1 MVWNLTA
8 APMQTQSK
16 TSLHLAGLGLSGS
29 LSDKWHQGIQVPIC
43 CLRARRGYMLEQE
56 QVSGD
61 QSHTADLSHP
71 SASAQSR
78 GCCVWLFRERH
89 LRGMSGCF
97 DAWEGE
103 GT

>member
-71 SASAQSR
+71 ICLGTESGMLCLALQRKA
-78 GCCVWLFRERH
+78 FERH
-89 LRGMSGCF
+89 EWLL
-97 DAWEGE
+97 
-103 GT
+103 